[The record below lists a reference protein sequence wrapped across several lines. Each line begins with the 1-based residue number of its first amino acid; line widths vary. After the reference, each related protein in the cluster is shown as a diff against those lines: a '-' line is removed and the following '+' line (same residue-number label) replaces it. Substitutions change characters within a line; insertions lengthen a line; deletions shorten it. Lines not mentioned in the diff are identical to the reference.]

1 MNREQYGPISR
12 AISVLVL
19 IVLVKFAA
27 VLILRSA
34 VEFYSFV
41 DIALSIAV
49 LIVLLNFRNE
59 FNRVIARTDSRSII
73 TGIVLALV
81 IFTLYLTFLRFSDL
95 LPYGSYHIIFF
106 LLLLLPIYSL
116 WEVLHKNADRISELF
131 ILTEK
136 RITCSC
142 GWENPVYGR
151 YCGGCGSP
159 LPLQKDPSNASIK

>member
-1 MNREQYGPISR
+1 MNRELYRHISR
-12 AISVLVL
+12 AIAALVL
-19 IVLVKFAA
+19 IVLVKLAA
-27 VLILRSA
+27 VMTLRRA
-34 VEFYSFV
+34 VEFYLFV

-49 LIVLLNFRNE
+49 VIVLLNFRNE
-59 FNRVIARTDSRSII
+59 FNRVIVRKDSRSIM

-95 LPYGSYHIIFF
+95 LPYGSYHVIFF

-116 WEVLHKNADRISELF
+116 WEVLHENADRISDLF
-131 ILTEK
+131 IQTEK

-142 GWENPVYGR
+142 GWENPEYGR

-159 LPLQKDPSNASIK
+159 LPLQMDTN